1 MTQDFKIE
9 KELLAVS
16 FGTSYPDSRRLT
28 IGAIEE
34 RLAQAFPDFEVRRA
48 FTSQMII
55 ERIKEKE
62 GEAINNVREALNR
75 AVKAGVKQLVIQP
88 THVLNGLEYQDLV
101 KKQPG
106 MRMPL
111 RGFP

>member
-48 FTSQMII
+48 FTSQII
-55 ERIKEKE
+55 I
-62 GEAINNVREALNR
+62 
-75 AVKAGVKQLVIQP
+75 
-88 THVLNGLEYQDLV
+88 
-101 KKQPG
+101 
-106 MRMPL
+106 
-111 RGFP
+111 